1 MARFPKLP
9 EPADRSYPRRRG
21 KQRGVAAVEAG
32 LVSLFLVSIVIGVV
46 EFGRAIFYFDSLTKS
61 ARAAAR
67 YVVTRDS
74 ADPTVRA
81 AAITQGQQIALCYAT
96 SCGSTS
102 TKVAPGLLASNISIR
117 TAETTGAAAL
127 ANVPVSTSVAGYG
140 TVDLVTV
147 TIGSVSPTNPALG
160 AYTLPSVTGFI
171 FPLLRFSPIS
181 VTMARVN

>member
-1 MARFPKLP
+1 MGHLIK
-9 EPADRSYPRRRG
+9 RSVHSNLQCVGRYW

-81 AAITQGQQIALCYAT
+81 TAIAQAQQIALCYQVT
-96 SCGSTS
+96 CSTGAVR
-102 TKVAPGLLASNISIR
+102 VAPGLLAANISIL
-117 TAETTGAAAL
+117 TAESAGATAL
-127 ANVPVSTSVAGYG
+127 ANVPVSSTLPAYG

-147 TIGSVSPTNPALG
+147 TIGSVSTANPALG